1 MTLAQIGDF
10 AAIPAR
16 AISVPR
22 ALLAEPITQLDTAQ
36 TRAICRA
43 LTHATGCSYG
53 ALAAGEDMQ
62 AVTLEQI
69 GRFAAVS

>member
-1 MTLAQIGDF
+1 MPIECAVSLDNLRT
-10 AAIPAR
+10 
-16 AISVPR
+16 VPR

-36 TRAICRA
+36 MHAICRA